1 MMKFKRCSGR
11 AMTPNENIAMWAAL
25 AILFLSAL

>member
-1 MMKFKRCSGR
+1 MKFLKCRSR

-25 AILFLSAL
+25 VILFLGAM

>member
-1 MMKFKRCSGR
+1 MKSKRCWGR

-25 AILFLSAL
+25 VILFLGAM

>member
-1 MMKFKRCSGR
+1 MKPKRCLGR

-25 AILFLSAL
+25 AILLLGAM

>member
-1 MMKFKRCSGR
+1 MKLKRCSAR

-25 AILFLSAL
+25 AILFLSAM

>member
-1 MMKFKRCSGR
+1 MKLKRCSGR

-25 AILFLSAL
+25 AILFLGVI

>member
-1 MMKFKRCSGR
+1 MKLKRCPGP

-25 AILFLSAL
+25 AILFLAAM

>member
-1 MMKFKRCSGR
+1 MRMRKCQGR

-25 AILFLSAL
+25 VILFLGAMG